1 MKVTNE
7 PLVDFCRRH
16 HIRDM
21 SLFGSILRD
30 DFGPDRDLDV
40 LVEFHLKHIPCLM
53 TLTGGEIELSEL
65 SAGRKVDMHTRGGI
79 SKYLVDQVL
88 AEAEVIYDET

>member
-1 MKVTNE
+1 
-7 PLVDFCRRH
+7 
-16 HIRDM
+16 M

-30 DFGPDRDLDV
+30 DFGPDSDLDV

-53 TLTGGEIELSEL
+53 ALA
-65 SAGRKVDMHTRGGI
+65 AGRKVDMHTRGGI